1 MSKKSFP
8 VRNMLQQYDRQL
20 VNARRL
26 ARFKRSLRASG
37 AEDEV
42 TISREAKRRELVERV
57 AREIVENLVITGSD
71 NPIVSDIK
79 RRLEKEFAQKLQFTY
94 PPADEDLQIFKD
106 TGEGH
111 EEVTSEEKVMILNR
125 LWAITL
131 DRVDHTML

>member
-8 VRNMLQQYDRQL
+8 VRNMLLQYDRQL

-26 ARFKRSLRASG
+26 ARFKRSLRAAG

-71 NPIVSDIK
+71 NPIVADIR

-106 TGEGH
+106 TGQGQ
-111 EEVTSEEKVMILNR
+111 EEVTSDEKVMILNR